1 MKTIKFFSIVA
12 ILNAILPTAVLVQA
26 QSPTA
31 PYGEVTLVK
40 VYSGVN
46 DNYLASLT

>member
-26 QSPTA
+26 QSPPT
-31 PYGEVTLVK
+31 PNNEVTFVK
-40 VYSGVN
+40 VHPGMN